1 MTMSP
6 SNQKPNTA
14 VMLGME
20 MSNVQRWSDRVI
32 TALGQNPSSF
42 TGPGTNT
49 YLVGTGKS
57 RILLDTG
64 DGRPEYLPVLSEAL
78 ESAGGVSIQEIVL
91 THGHPDHIGGARSV
105 RAQHGPV
112 RVSKR
117 PYARF
122 DEPFELEIQAIDDG
136 DKIETEG
143 ATLRAIHAPGHAPDH
158 LCFVLEEEQALF
170 TGDNVLGIG
179 TTVIPPETG
188 DLGQYMK
195 SLDRLLEESP
205 GALFPA
211 HGPRIDDGP
220 SKIREYIQH
229 RLAREEQILQTLR
242 DGHHQ
247 ITTMVSVIYAAYPKA
262 LHAAAGQSV
271 ASHLLKLEAEGRVV
285 RQGTDTED
293 PVTAQ
298 WSLTA

>member
-1 MTMSP
+1 MSP
-6 SNQKPNTA
+6 SSQKSDTA

-20 MSNVQRWSDRVI
+20 MKNVQRWSDRVI

-49 YLVGTGKS
+49 YLVGTGKD

-91 THGHPDHIGGARSV
+91 THGHPDHIGGAESV

-122 DEPFELEIQAIDDG
+122 DEPFGLEINAIDDG
-136 DKIETEG
+136 DQIKTEG
-143 ATLRAIHAPGHAPDH
+143 ATLRAVHAPGHAPDH

-195 SLDRLLEESP
+195 SLDRLLDESP

-220 SKIREYIQH
+220 SKIREYIAH
-229 RLAREEQILQTLR
+229 RLAREEQILETMR
-242 DGHHQ
+242 DGHRQ

-271 ASHLLKLEAEGRVV
+271 ASHLLKLETEGRVR
-285 RQGTDTED
+285 RQEPDTND

-298 WSLTA
+298 WILNA

>member
-1 MTMSP
+1 MKLAIYRIYLIYFKLKLERALQHF
-6 SNQKPNTA
+6 NQ
-14 VMLGME
+14 
-20 MSNVQRWSDRVI
+20 DRI
-32 TALGQNPSSF
+32 
-42 TGPGTNT
+42 
-49 YLVGTGKS
+49 
-57 RILLDTG
+57 
-64 DGRPEYLPVLSEAL
+64 
-78 ESAGGVSIQEIVL
+78 
-91 THGHPDHIGGARSV
+91 PDKDR
-105 RAQHGPV
+105 
-112 RVSKR
+112 
-117 PYARF
+117 
-122 DEPFELEIQAIDDG
+122 
-136 DKIETEG
+136 
-143 ATLRAIHAPGHAPDH
+143 
-158 LCFVLEEEQALF
+158 
-170 TGDNVLGIG
+170 DNVLGIG